1 MGVSV
6 PRAKPESGE
15 GGAYLRGQRI
25 PKRSSVGAGVWVA
38 GSWRPGSCCPGFAT
52 LSGQSREKGISC
64 LQAIYSGK
72 VQGSWLWVEAILSS
86 FLPSTR
92 AFSASGPVTSVL
104 SNLHTIKLVGV
115 FFAKI
120 C

>member
-6 PRAKPESGE
+6 RRAEPESGE
-15 GGAYLRGQRI
+15 GGAYPRGQRV

-38 GSWRPGSCCPGFAT
+38 GSWRPGSCCPGFAI
-52 LSGQSREKGISC
+52 LSGRSREKGISC

-72 VQGSWLWVEAILSS
+72 VQGSWMWVEAILSS
-86 FLPSTR
+86 FPPSAR
-92 AFSASGPVTSVL
+92 AFSASGPVTSVAG
-104 SNLHTIKLVGV
+104 NLYAIKPVGV
-115 FFAKI
+115 FFAKT